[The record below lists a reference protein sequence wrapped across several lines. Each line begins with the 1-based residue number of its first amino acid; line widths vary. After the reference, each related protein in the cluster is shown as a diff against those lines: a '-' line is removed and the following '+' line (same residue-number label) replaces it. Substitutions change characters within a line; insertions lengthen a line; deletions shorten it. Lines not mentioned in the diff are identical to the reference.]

1 MGQAWH
7 LHQNDESGGQNALVM
22 RMGICSFPVTSVNC
36 NVPQFVAQGSGA

>member
-7 LHQNDESGGQNALVM
+7 LHQNDESEGQNALVM
-22 RMGICSFPVTSVNC
+22 RICSFPVTSVTC